1 MSVKHKIAI
10 FASGYGSNF
19 EAITRAAQSGEL
31 ECEVVLLVCDK
42 PSARVIELARELGVR
57 SFVFSAK
64 DFSSK
69 EEYEAQ
75 IVEELQAAE
84 VELVCLAGY
93 MRLVGETLLG
103 AYEGKIINIHPSLL
117 PAFKGKDA
125 IQQAFEYGVK
135 VYGCTIH
142 YVDSSLD
149 GGKIIAQSAI
159 AYDGHDIE
167 ELEQKIH
174 SVEHTLYINTI
185 RELLN

>member
-1 MSVKHKIAI
+1 
-10 FASGYGSNF
+10 
-19 EAITRAAQSGEL
+19 
-31 ECEVVLLVCDK
+31 
-42 PSARVIELARELGVR
+42 
-57 SFVFSAK
+57 
-64 DFSSK
+64 
-69 EEYEAQ
+69 
-75 IVEELQAAE
+75 
-84 VELVCLAGY
+84 

-149 GGKIIAQSAI
+149 GGKIIAQSAV
-159 AYDGHDIE
+159 AYDGNDIE

-174 SVEHTLYINTI
+174 SAEHTLYINTI

>member
-1 MSVKHKIAI
+1 MAQKHKIAI
-10 FASGYGSNF
+10 FASGNGSNF
-19 EAITRAAQSGEL
+19 EAIARAAIGGEI
-31 ECEVVLLVCDK
+31 EVEVAILVCDR
-42 PSARVIELARELGVR
+42 PSARVVQIAQQLGID

-64 DFSSK
+64 DYSSK
-69 EEYEAQ
+69 QEFEQE
-75 IVEELQAAE
+75 IINRCNEAE
-84 VELVCLAGY
+84 VELICLAGY

-125 IQQAFEYGVK
+125 IKQAFDYGVK

-142 YVDSSLD
+142 YVDNSLD
-149 GGKIIAQSAI
+149 GGKIISQSAI
-159 AYDGHDIE
+159 AYDGNNIE

-174 SVEHTLYINTI
+174 SEEHTLYINTI